1 MNNDFLIYINDFE
14 NILLENIYYIND
26 KKILDKLF
34 SLLKD
39 LLVIKNKLYQ
49 IIHNNLKQNKVDIE
63 TIKERYIY
71 YKDKMKEL

>member
-49 IIHNNLKQNKVDIE
+49 IIYNNLEQNKVDIE